1 MISSIFGR
9 TKPINY
15 IIVLTFLFL
24 FYWFIHF
31 VVSDMEYTS
40 EALVVRLTT
49 LAMLLFS
56 VFVVDFIIKRNK
68 LTEANSFAMLFY
80 AILIVAFPET
90 LLDNDAI
97 LCSMFLLFA
106 SRRLIS
112 IRSLKNIKLKIFDAT
127 LWVMISSI
135 FYDWAVLYL
144 LLVFAAIYIYEPKNV
159 RNWMVPFAAVFTVFM
174 IGYGVLILA
183 GNTNFLT
190 EHYQLQF
197 NFDTSYFLNLA
208 NSLKLVL
215 YILLIF
221 ALSIYAFLKL
231 GKAGLGKIV
240 TMRLIALSFI
250 IGLVVKILT
259 KSADDYPIM
268 ITFFPAVI
276 FVTNYVES
284 IKKENIKELV
294 LIASIAVPILVRFVG
309 LMVGYLK

>member
-1 MISSIFGR
+1 
-9 TKPINY
+9 
-15 IIVLTFLFL
+15 
-24 FYWFIHF
+24 
-31 VVSDMEYTS
+31 
-40 EALVVRLTT
+40 
-49 LAMLLFS
+49 MLLFS

-97 LCSMFLLFA
+97 LCSTFLLFA

-127 LWVMISSI
+127 LWVMVSSI
-135 FYDWAVLYL
+135 FYDWAILYL

-159 RNWMVPFAAVFTVFM
+159 RNWMVPLAAVFTVFM

-190 EHYQLQF
+190 EHYQLRF

-215 YILLIF
+215 YMLLIF

-250 IGLVVKILT
+250 IGLVVKILNE
-259 KSADDYPIM
+259 I
-268 ITFFPAVI
+268 
-276 FVTNYVES
+276 
-284 IKKENIKELV
+284 
-294 LIASIAVPILVRFVG
+294 G
-309 LMVGYLK
+309 

>member
-1 MISSIFGR
+1 MISSIFGK
-9 TKPINY
+9 TKPINF
-15 IIVLTFLFL
+15 IIVVTFLFL
-24 FYWFIHF
+24 FYWLWHF
-31 VVSDMEYTS
+31 VVFNMDYTS
-40 EALVVRLTT
+40 EQFVLRLIV
-49 LAMLLFS
+49 LATLLFS

-68 LTEANSFAMLFY
+68 LTDPNSFAILFY

-112 IRSLKNIKLKIFDAT
+112 IRSLKNIKLKVFDAT
-127 LWVMISSI
+127 IWVMVSSI
-135 FYDWAVLYL
+135 FYDWAILYL
-144 LLVFAAIYIYEPKNV
+144 LMVFAAIYIYEPKNI
-159 RNWMVPFAAVFTVFM
+159 RNWMVPFAAIFSVFM
-174 IGYGVLILA
+174 IGYGVLVLI
-183 GNTNFLT
+183 GNTDFLF

-197 NFDTSYFLNLA
+197 NFDTSYFSNLA
-208 NSLKLVL
+208 NSSKLVL

-221 ALSIYAFLKL
+221 VLSIYAFLKL

-240 TMRLIALSFI
+240 TMRLIAFSFI

-276 FVTNYVES
+276 FITNYVES
-284 IKKENIKELV
+284 IKKANIKELV
-294 LIASIAVPILVRFVG
+294 LMGSIVIPVLVRFIG
-309 LMVGYLK
+309 LMVV

>member
-1 MISSIFGR
+1 MISSIFGK

-15 IIVLTFLFL
+15 IIVLVFLFF
-24 FYWFIHF
+24 FYWFAQF
-31 VVSDMEYTS
+31 VIFDLKYTS
-40 EALVVRLTT
+40 EGLGVKTIA

-68 LTEANSFAMLFY
+68 LTEPNSFSILFY
-80 AILIVAFPET
+80 AILIIAFPET

-127 LWVMISSI
+127 IWVMVSSI
-135 FYDWAVLYL
+135 FYDWAILYL
-144 LLVFAAIYIYEPKNV
+144 ILVYAAIYIYEPKNV
-159 RNWMVPFAAVFTVFM
+159 RNWMVPLAAIFTVFM
-174 IGYGVLILA
+174 IGYCVLILA
-183 GNTNFLT
+183 GNTDFLA
-190 EHYQLQF
+190 EHYALRF
-197 NFDTSYFLNLA
+197 NFDTSYFLDLG

-284 IKKENIKELV
+284 IKKPNIKELV
-294 LIASIAVPILVRFVG
+294 LIASIAIPILVRLVG
-309 LMVGYLK
+309 LLVG

>member
-1 MISSIFGR
+1 MISSIFGK

-31 VVSDMEYTS
+31 VVSDMEYKS
-40 EALVVRLTT
+40 EELVVRLTT
-49 LAMLLFS
+49 LAMLLLS

-127 LWVMISSI
+127 LWVMVASI

-159 RNWMVPFAAVFTVFM
+159 RNWMVPFAAIFTVFM
-174 IGYGVLILA
+174 IGYSVLIIA

-197 NFDTSYFLNLA
+197 NLDTSYFLNVV

-221 ALSIYAFLKL
+221 TLSVYAFLKL

-240 TMRLIALSFI
+240 IMRLIALSFF

-259 KSADDYPIM
+259 KSTDDYPIM

-309 LMVGYLK
+309 LMVG

>member
-1 MISSIFGR
+1 MISSIFGK

-15 IIVLTFLFL
+15 IIVLVFLFL
-24 FYWFIHF
+24 FYWFTQF
-31 VVSDMEYTS
+31 VLFDLKYSS
-40 EALVVRLTT
+40 EELGEKIIA

-68 LTEANSFAMLFY
+68 LTEPNSFAILFY
-80 AILIVAFPET
+80 AILIIAFPET
-90 LLDNDAI
+90 LLDNNAI
-97 LCSMFLLFA
+97 FCSMFLLFA

-127 LWVMISSI
+127 IWVMVSSI
-135 FYDWAVLYL
+135 FYDWAILYL
-144 LLVFAAIYIYEPKNV
+144 LLVYAAIYIYEPKNV
-159 RNWMVPFAAVFTVFM
+159 RNWMVPFAAIFTVFM
-174 IGYGVLILA
+174 IGYGVLILS
-183 GNTNFLT
+183 GNTDFLT
-190 EHYQLQF
+190 EHYALRL
-197 NFDTSYFLNLA
+197 NFDSSYFLDLG

-215 YILLIF
+215 YILLVF

-284 IKKENIKELV
+284 IKKEKIKELV
-294 LIASIAVPILVRFVG
+294 LIASIALPILVRLVG
-309 LMVGYLK
+309 LLI

>member
-1 MISSIFGR
+1 MISSIFGK

-15 IIVLTFLFL
+15 IIVLVFLFF
-24 FYWFIHF
+24 FYWFAQF
-31 VVSDMEYTS
+31 VIFDLKYTS
-40 EALVVRLTT
+40 EGLGVKTIA

-68 LTEANSFAMLFY
+68 LTEPNSFSILFY
-80 AILIVAFPET
+80 AILIIAFPET

-97 LCSMFLLFA
+97 FCSMFLLFA
-106 SRRLIS
+106 ARRLIS

-127 LWVMISSI
+127 IWVMVSSI
-135 FYDWAVLYL
+135 FYDWAILYL
-144 LLVFAAIYIYEPKNV
+144 LLVYAAIYIYEPKNV
-159 RNWMVPFAAVFTVFM
+159 RNWMVPLAAIFTVFM
-174 IGYGVLILA
+174 IGYCVLILA
-183 GNTNFLT
+183 GNTDFLA
-190 EHYQLQF
+190 EHYALSF
-197 NFDTSYFLNLA
+197 NFDTSYFLDLG

-221 ALSIYAFLKL
+221 AMSIYAFLKL

-284 IKKENIKELV
+284 IKKANIKELV
-294 LIASIAVPILVRFVG
+294 LIASIAIPILVRLVG
-309 LMVGYLK
+309 LLIG